1 MSASDK
7 RPVKKL
13 AVVAVVLVLFV
24 AGRTNSTTVSFTTVS
39 VIFMSV
45 LLTSHRV
52 SIDFLLLLTL
62 LVLCMS
68 LAVSG

>member
-1 MSASDK
+1 VSASDK
-7 RPVKKL
+7 RPVKKS

>member
-7 RPVKKL
+7 RPVKKS